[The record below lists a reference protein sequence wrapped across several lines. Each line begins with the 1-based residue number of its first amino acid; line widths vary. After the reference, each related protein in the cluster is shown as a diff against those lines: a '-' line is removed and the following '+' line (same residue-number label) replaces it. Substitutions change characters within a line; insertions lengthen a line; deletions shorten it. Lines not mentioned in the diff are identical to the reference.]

1 MKISQL
7 NKLAFICNLAFLLA
21 MAMRYYPV
29 FQGSALES
37 VILVCGL
44 VLSPVINL
52 AVLFFN
58 FRHLNRPGFQ
68 TIRALALL
76 NTVLLVL
83 QVFLF
88 LSGTLSLGNT
98 NA

>member
-37 VILVCGL
+37 VILVSGL

-52 AVLFFN
+52 TVLYFN
-58 FRHLNRPGFQ
+58 FRHFNRPGFQ
-68 TIRALALL
+68 TIRPLALL

>member
-37 VILVCGL
+37 VILVSGL

-52 AVLFFN
+52 IVFFFN
-58 FRHLNRPGFQ
+58 ARQFKRPEFQ
-68 TIRALALL
+68 TIRTLALL
-76 NTVLLVL
+76 NTLLLVL
-83 QVFLF
+83 QVFLL